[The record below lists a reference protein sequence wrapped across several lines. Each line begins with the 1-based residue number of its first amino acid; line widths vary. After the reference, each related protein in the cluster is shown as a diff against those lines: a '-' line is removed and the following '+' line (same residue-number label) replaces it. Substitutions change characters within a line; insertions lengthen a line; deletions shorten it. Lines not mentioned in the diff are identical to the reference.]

1 MRRVLVVDD
10 ERNITFVIK
19 AILERGGFE
28 VDVFNSSV
36 EALKRLSEPRVP
48 YCAVV
53 TDLYMP
59 DQDGMAV
66 LAHMKDT
73 HPDIPV
79 VMITAFG
86 TVDSAVQALKKGAF
100 DYITKPF
107 EQGEILAIIEKAAN
121 TFQLRNTEPSNE
133 SGDSRLSKT
142 LVIGKSPA
150 MQEVVRIVRKVALS
164 PSTVLITGE
173 SGTGKELVAL
183 EIHRHSE
190 RVHQPFIKINCAAV
204 PHHLIESELF
214 GYEKGAFTGAVNS
227 KPGRFE
233 LAHEGTLFLDEVA
246 EMPLEM
252 QAKLLRVIQEAEFER
267 VGGLQT
273 IKINV
278 RIVAATNKDL
288 AKEVREGRFRDDLY
302 YRLNVVSLLLPPLR
316 ERRVD
321 IEDLVYFFIKKFND
335 KLGKRIES
343 VDSVCLKTLCSYSWP
358 GNIRQ
363 LENVLERAIL
373 MSEGSILRSID
384 LPEEVFRGE
393 ASLPASSPAAEA
405 FYDGVPFKDAV
416 RKQTQAIEREIIE
429 KSLLENEGNITRTA
443 ERLGLSRKGL
453 QLKLKEL
460 GLSSQGP
467 RTSL

>member
-1 MRRVLVVDD
+1 MRKVLVVDD
-10 ERNITFVIK
+10 EKNITFVIK
-19 AILERGGFE
+19 AILEKGGFS

-36 EALKRLSEPRVP
+36 EALRELDSAEIP

-59 DQDGMAV
+59 EQDGMAV
-66 LAHMKDT
+66 LAFMRQKHSDV
-73 HPDIPV
+73 PV

-86 TVDSAVQALKKGAF
+86 TVESAVHALKSGAF

-107 EQGEILAIIEKAAN
+107 EQGEILAIIEKASN
-121 TFQLRNTEPSNE
+121 TYQLRKKEPRGHAE
-133 SGDSRLSKT
+133 EGRVSKA

-150 MQEVVRIVRKVALS
+150 MQEVARVVRKVAAS

-173 SGTGKELVAL
+173 SGTGKELIAL
-183 EIHRHSE
+183 EIHRNSK
-190 RVHQPFIKINCAAV
+190 RADQPFIKINCAAV

-252 QAKLLRVIQEAEFER
+252 QAKLLRVIQESEFER

-273 IKINV
+273 IRIDV

-288 AKEVREGRFRDDLY
+288 SREVKEGRFRDDLY
-302 YRLNVVSLLLPPLR
+302 YRLNVVSLFLPPLR
-316 ERRVD
+316 ERKMD
-321 IEDLVYFFIKKFND
+321 IEDLVYFFLRRFNER
-335 KLGKRIES
+335 LNKRIES
-343 VDSVCLKTLCSYSWP
+343 IDPQCLKILANYSWP

-363 LENVLERAIL
+363 LENVLERAVL
-373 MSEGSILRSID
+373 MSESSILRTVD
-384 LPEEVFRGE
+384 LPEEVFREEDG
-393 ASLPASSPAAEA
+393 ASADSSLNPATEA
-405 FYDGVPFKDAV
+405 FYDGVSFKDAV

-429 KSLLENEGNITRTA
+429 RALGENEGNITRTA

-460 GLSSQGP
+460 GVGRP
-467 RTSL
+467 